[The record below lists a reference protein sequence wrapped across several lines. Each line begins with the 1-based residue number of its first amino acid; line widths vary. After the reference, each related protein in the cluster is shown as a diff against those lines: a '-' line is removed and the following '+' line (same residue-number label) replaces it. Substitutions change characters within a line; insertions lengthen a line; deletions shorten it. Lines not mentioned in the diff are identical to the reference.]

1 MFVNLTKHVI
11 RIKGRSTETRQE
23 EIREVQP
30 SGQVATCRPLMGE
43 SQAQSLDQFEFYTSS
58 RSLGEVLLS
67 SGQPFPEPAEGTIY
81 LVSSMVQEA
90 MPRKDVQAPDTGPT
104 AIRDAQGNVWAVVG
118 LIGPA

>member
-1 MFVNLTKHVI
+1 MFVNLTPHII
-11 RIKGRSTETRQE
+11 RIKGVDLNTCEDQTL
-23 EIREVQP
+23 EVQP
-30 SGQVATCRPLMGE
+30 SGDVATCRPLMGE
-43 SQAQSLDQFEFYTSS
+43 SQAQRLDQFEFYTSS
-58 RSLGEVLLS
+58 RKLGEVLLS

-81 LVSSMVQEA
+81 LVSSMVQGA

>member
-1 MFVNLTKHVI
+1 
-11 RIKGRSTETRQE
+11 
-23 EIREVQP
+23 
-30 SGQVATCRPLMGE
+30 MGA
-43 SQAQSLDQFEFYTSS
+43 AQKANIGCFLYSVSS

-81 LVSSMVQEA
+81 LVSSMVQGA

-118 LIGPA
+118 LIGPK